1 MSSVTSLQ
9 GKELDAM
16 SNLEHYFENL
26 LYLGQDVKG
35 DLNKNTLT
43 EAEQAAVWTC
53 VDYVLYSI
61 FLNRDD
67 FLKFVNGDTN
77 ADQIRHMNDK
87 ELAEIFI
94 GKCGGCPEG
103 SWDTGECKY
112 ADIDGVNKCRVCWME
127 WLKSNEKDN

>member
-1 MSSVTSLQ
+1 MIIL
-9 GKELDAM
+9 LLLFM

-26 LYLGQDVKG
+26 LYNGRDVTG

-43 EAEQAAVWTC
+43 EAEQAAVEIC

-77 ADQIRHMNDK
+77 ADRIRHMSNRD
-87 ELAEIFI
+87 LAGIFV
-94 GKCGGCPEG
+94 GNCGSCPVEEG
-103 SWDTGECKY
+103 SWDNCKY
-112 ADIDGVNKCRVCWME
+112 AEIDGMDKCIHCWEE
-127 WLKSNEKDN
+127 WLESKV